1 MTYSQA
7 QLEAYLDEDLD
18 AGMMSNIE
26 VALREDTQ
34 LLNSLSTILSQ
45 RESGVHSVGS
55 VWRRASITCPSREAI
70 ADGLLGIL
78 DDDYK
83 DYIHF
88 HINVVGCRLCQAHLD
103 DLTAQQEVNQELS
116 SARRKR
122 YFESTA
128 GYLKK

>member
-55 VWRRASITCPSREAI
+55 VWRRASITCPRRETI

-88 HINVVGCRLCQAHLD
+88 HINEVGCRLCQAHLD

-116 SARRKR
+116 SSRRKR

>member
-26 VALREDTQ
+26 IALREDTQ

-45 RESGVHSVGS
+45 RETGVHSVGS

>member
-34 LLNSLSTILSQ
+34 LLNSLSTIL
-45 RESGVHSVGS
+45 ETGVHSVGS

-116 SARRKR
+116 SSRRKR

>member
-45 RESGVHSVGS
+45 RLLS
-55 VWRRASITCPSREAI
+55 TLI
-70 ADGLLGIL
+70 APFA
-78 DDDYK
+78 K
-83 DYIHF
+83 
-88 HINVVGCRLCQAHLD
+88 
-103 DLTAQQEVNQELS
+103 ELIENFLN
-116 SARRKR
+116 K
-122 YFESTA
+122 
-128 GYLKK
+128 

>member
-45 RESGVHSVGS
+45 RETGVHSVGS

>member
-55 VWRRASITCPSREAI
+55 VWRRASITCPSRETTPPQVAMFHMSHARNLRGKGGGPGD
-70 ADGLLGIL
+70 AD
-78 DDDYK
+78 
-83 DYIHF
+83 
-88 HINVVGCRLCQAHLD
+88 NV
-103 DLTAQQEVNQELS
+103 
-116 SARRKR
+116 
-122 YFESTA
+122 
-128 GYLKK
+128 